1 MNRMLY
7 LRDLDVDV
15 LIRCRACGHE
25 GLLPHAEAT
34 RRFGPAYPVLSI
46 APHYRCSRCNARDA
60 ESSAAPEPD
69 FPYATPHAANEDD
82 GGFAAALA
90 SLQNLVEAAHSRPEP
105 PRRKPVPEP
114 DASPFSPVPE
124 FAPESEDPPSFD
136 PPSFDAASFET
147 PSFETPPVAAAWDE
161 AEEAAAR
168 AAWDAAPVWEPA
180 ETRRE
185 EPPRRRRETPAMP
198 VRPFVP
204 SRERRPARNEEDE
217 ALAPPP
223 RAFDSPPA
231 DSPPAGQ
238 SAMLSLAD
246 IRALLGEDDDEDE
259 KPPEAVAPAP
269 QAEEDVLA
277 LWDRDMAADGD
288 FEEKADTAWMSD
300 ALSQAPSPADED
312 DEDDPLLSNTLQR
325 LLRNAH
331 ADDEAEADDMPSPDM
346 AEADEETTGDAV
358 AAALGG
364 IAEEEPELSDD
375 ELLAFAIGDRDAETS
390 VADLPPELAALLAE
404 GEDLREEPGDGL
416 SDEDED
422 EVYEYTPDEI
432 IAGVDAVGEE
442 GEPVDPSVWA
452 QIAPPAP
459 EPIGEAA
466 PQEDAQ
472 EETEPAAEFEPAPE
486 AWGEPTP
493 AAPAQE
499 AEEAAEAES
508 WFPPAWDEAL
518 DETLRAAAQATED
531 ALVEDALVEDALV
544 EDALVED
551 AVVAEEETETSS
563 AAVGDEEEPILLD
576 EPVAPEPLAETPP
589 RFALGAVEEDPAH
602 DADLAALRA
611 LLAQTGGD
619 DDDDDEEEPDFA
631 LPPRPARD
639 PLIDDGE
646 DDRDGEEPAAPPAWR
661 TQGPPP
667 AEEGEEGME
676 DALATLRALI
686 EQAAAEPEPDLEP
699 AFPPPAPDAPA
710 PTELTDEV
718 DVDFPPPPA
727 FASRPAPS
735 PIDED
740 DPEAW
745 AALMREVKAKA
756 TEDDADADATL
767 PLRGPSPAP
776 SASPS
781 AGAAIDMTA
790 TKRGGSLDDTL
801 SRLRGLLDLPPGD
814 PPSSRGRG
822 RRKS

>member
-46 APHYRCSRCNARDA
+46 APHYRCSRCNARNA

-69 FPYATPHAANEDD
+69 FPYAAPHAANEDD

-90 SLQNLVEAAHSRPEP
+90 SLQNLVEAAHSSEP
-105 PRRKPVPEP
+105 PRRRKPEP
-114 DASPFSPVPE
+114 KPEPETPPLSPVPE
-124 FAPESEDPPSFD
+124 FAPQPEDTPSFD
-136 PPSFDAASFET
+136 PPA
-147 PSFETPPVAAAWDE
+147 FETPPVAAAWDE

-168 AAWDAAPVWEPA
+168 AAWDAAPVWEPP
-180 ETRRE
+180 ESLRE

-198 VRPFVP
+198 ERPFVP
-204 SRERRPARNEEDE
+204 SRERRPARGEE
-217 ALAPPP
+217 AQAFAPPP
-223 RAFDSPPA
+223 PTFDSPLA
-231 DSPPAGQ
+231 DPPVGP
-238 SAMLSLAD
+238 SAVLSLAD
-246 IRALLGEDDDEDE
+246 IRALLGEGDEEDE
-259 KPPEAVAPAP
+259 TPPKVAAPAP
-269 QAEEDVLA
+269 QAQDDALPVWDEDVEA
-277 LWDRDMAADGD
+277 GEGD
-288 FEEKADTAWMSD
+288 DADTAWMSD
-300 ALSQAPSPADED
+300 ALSQAPPPADED
-312 DEDDPLLSNTLQR
+312 DEDDPLLSDTLQR

-331 ADDEAEADDMPSPDM
+331 ADDEAEADDMPSPD
-346 AEADEETTGDAV
+346 AAADEETTDAAV

-375 ELLAFAIGDRDAETS
+375 ELLAFAIGDRDAETA

-416 SDEDED
+416 SEEDED

-459 EPIGEAA
+459 EATGEAA
-466 PQEDAQ
+466 PQEDAP
-472 EETEPAAEFEPAPE
+472 EEAEPAAAFEPEPE
-486 AWGEPTP
+486 AWDEPAP
-493 AAPAQE
+493 AAPAQDAEEGAE
-499 AEEAAEAES
+499 AEETLAEAES
-508 WFPPAWDEAL
+508 WFPPAWEAAL
-518 DETLRAAAQATED
+518 DETLRAADQATED
-531 ALVEDALVEDALV
+531 DIRVEDDVGGEK
-544 EDALVED
+544 ENEI
-551 AVVAEEETETSS
+551 SS
-563 AAVGDEEEPILLD
+563 AAVDDDEEPILLD
-576 EPVAPEPLAETPP
+576 EPVAPEPLVETPP

-619 DDDDDEEEPDFA
+619 DEDDDEDEPDYA

-639 PLIDDGE
+639 PLIKDGE
-646 DDRDGEEPAAPPAWR
+646 DDRDGEGSDAPPAWK
-661 TQGPPP
+661 TQGPRP

-699 AFPPPAPDAPA
+699 AFPPPSSAPDATAP

-740 DPEAW
+740 DPDAW

-767 PLRGPSPAP
+767 PLRGSSPT
-776 SASPS
+776 SS
-781 AGAAIDMTA
+781 AGAAVDKTA
-790 TKRGGSLDDTL
+790 AKRGGSLDDTL
-801 SRLRGLLDLPPGD
+801 SRLRGLLDLPQD
-814 PPSSRGRG
+814 APPSPRGRG
-822 RRKS
+822 RRKGSPS

>member
-105 PRRKPVPEP
+105 PRRKPEPEP

-124 FAPESEDPPSFD
+124 FAPQPEDA
-136 PPSFDAASFET
+136 PSFDA

-198 VRPFVP
+198 DRPFVP

-217 ALAPPP
+217 AFAPSS
-223 RAFDSPPA
+223 RTFDSPPA

-246 IRALLGEDDDEDE
+246 IRALLGEDDEEDE
-259 KPPEAVAPAP
+259 KPPEAAASAPP
-269 QAEEDVLA
+269 AEEDVLA

-300 ALSQAPSPADED
+300 ALSQAPPPADED

-331 ADDEAEADDMPSPDM
+331 ADDEAEADDMPSPDA
-346 AEADEETTGDAV
+346 AETDEETTGDAV

-375 ELLAFAIGDRDAETS
+375 ELLAFAIGDRDAETA

-422 EVYEYTPDEI
+422 EDEVYEYTPDEI
-432 IAGVDAVGEE
+432 IAGVDAVGGE

-452 QIAPPAP
+452 QIAPLAS
-459 EPIGEAA
+459 EATGESA
-466 PQEDAQ
+466 PQEDA
-472 EETEPAAEFEPAPE
+472 
-486 AWGEPTP
+486 
-493 AAPAQE
+493 APAQDADEGAE
-499 AEEAAEAES
+499 AEETPAEAES
-508 WFPPAWDEAL
+508 WFPPAWEEAL

-531 ALVEDALVEDALV
+531 DIPVEDALKD
-544 EDALVED
+544 D
-551 AVVAEEETETSS
+551 VVAEKETETSP

-576 EPVAPEPLAETPP
+576 EPVGPEPVAETPP
-589 RFALGAVEEDPAH
+589 RFPLGAVEEDPAH

-619 DDDDDEEEPDFA
+619 NDDDDEEEPDFA

-699 AFPPPAPDAPA
+699 AFPPPPAPDA
-710 PTELTDEV
+710 TELTDEV
-718 DVDFPPPPA
+718 DVDFPPLPA

-767 PLRGPSPAP
+767 PLRGPLRGPSPSP
-776 SASPS
+776 SAPPS

-790 TKRGGSLDDTL
+790 AKRGGSLDDTL

-822 RRKS
+822 RRKN

>member
-60 ESSAAPEPD
+60 ESSAAPEAD

-90 SLQNLVEAAHSRPEP
+90 SLQNLVEAAHSSEP
-105 PRRKPVPEP
+105 PRRRKPEP
-114 DASPFSPVPE
+114 KPEPETPPFSPVPE
-124 FAPESEDPPSFD
+124 FAPEPEDT
-136 PPSFDAASFET
+136 PSFDA

-161 AEEAAAR
+161 AEEEAAR
-168 AAWDAAPVWEPA
+168 AAWDAAPVWESPESRRD
-180 ETRRE
+180 ET
-185 EPPRRRRETPAMP
+185 PRRRRETPAMP
-198 VRPFVP
+198 DRPFVP
-204 SRERRPARNEEDE
+204 SRERRPARNEAEQ
-217 ALAPPP
+217 AFAPPP
-223 RAFDSPPA
+223 PSDSPIP

-246 IRALLGEDDDEDE
+246 IRALLGEDDEEDE
-259 KPPEAVAPAP
+259 KPPEAAAPP
-269 QAEEDVLA
+269 PEGEDDALA
-277 LWDRDMAADGD
+277 LWDRDMTADED

-300 ALSQAPSPADED
+300 ALSQASPPADED

-331 ADDEAEADDMPSPDM
+331 ADDEAEADDNMPSPDV

-375 ELLAFAIGDRDAETS
+375 ELLAFAIGDRDAETA

-404 GEDLREEPGDGL
+404 GEDLREESGDDL

-452 QIAPPAP
+452 LIAPPAP
-459 EPIGEAA
+459 EATGESA
-466 PQEDAQ
+466 PQEDAP
-472 EETEPAAEFEPAPE
+472 EEAEPAAAFEPEPE
-486 AWGEPTP
+486 AWGEPAP
-493 AAPAQE
+493 AAPAQDADEGAKEGAE
-499 AEEAAEAES
+499 AEETLAEAES
-508 WFPPAWDEAL
+508 WFPPAWEEAL
-518 DETLRAAAQATED
+518 DETLRAADQATED
-531 ALVEDALVEDALV
+531 DIPVEDGDVGEK
-544 EDALVED
+544 E
-551 AVVAEEETETSS
+551 AE
-563 AAVGDEEEPILLD
+563 APPVIVDDDDEPILLD

-589 RFALGAVEEDPAH
+589 SFSLGAAEEDPAH

-639 PLIDDGE
+639 PLIKDGE
-646 DDRDGEEPAAPPAWR
+646 DDRDGEESDAPPAWK

-686 EQAAAEPEPDLEP
+686 EQAAAEPEPDHEP
-699 AFPPPAPDAPA
+699 AFPPPSSAPDATEPTE

-718 DVDFPPPPA
+718 DVDFPSLPA

-740 DPEAW
+740 DPDAW

-756 TEDDADADATL
+756 AEDDADADATL
-767 PLRGPSPAP
+767 PLRGPLRGPSPAS
-776 SASPS
+776 SAPPP
-781 AGAAIDMTA
+781 AGAAVDKTA
-790 TKRGGSLDDTL
+790 AKRGGSLDDTL
-801 SRLRGLLDLPPGD
+801 SRLRGLLDLPQD
-814 PPSSRGRG
+814 AQPPPRGRG